1 MNARTVLG
9 MVAFAAATVC
19 ACSAQSRKVVMCQRL
34 DFGGH
39 LTFGEEYKQALG
51 SDLTFV
57 LMPSAT
63 GWEMEIE
70 GPNPKYPSTPGNY
83 LGIAS
88 PPYHFNRTVSIDDSY
103 ATRLEEAVKN
113 SPREFHFALDTA
125 QYEEI
130 SNAVDIALYSGESNA
145 AEQEKADDF
154 VLNRMEEVTGS
165 GEFSIMSSEIG
176 KVKGEKKDVILSLD
190 FSVALMVPG
199 SFNTS
204 LGVAA
209 DRSGCSR

>member
-1 MNARTVLG
+1 

-19 ACSAQSRKVVMCQRL
+19 VCSAQSQKVVMCQRL

-39 LTFGEEYKQALG
+39 VTFGEEFKQALG
-51 SDLTFV
+51 GDLTFV

-70 GPNPKYPSTPGNY
+70 GPNPKYPNTPGNY
-83 LGIAS
+83 LGIAT
-88 PPYHFNRTVSIDDSY
+88 PPYHFNRTVSIDDNY
-103 ATRLEEAVKN
+103 GTRLEETVKN
-113 SPREFHFALDTA
+113 STREFHFALDAA

-130 SNAVDIALYSGESNA
+130 GNAVDIALYSGDRNA

-154 VLNRMEEVTGS
+154 VRNGMYEVTGS
-165 GEFSIMSSEIG
+165 GKFSIKSSEIG

-190 FSVALMVPG
+190 FSVALTVPG
-199 SFNTS
+199 SFNAS
-204 LGVAA
+204 RDVAA